1 MRDRFVKQ
9 RAADPAAPKFFV
21 HINADLDR
29 AAIGGAPDKLVE
41 TEPAREPSFY
51 LGNPKREL
59 VRRMPA
65 EPRQPF
71 LDRYRLEHRGGDPRC
86 GGGVVNL
93 DDVRQVGLNSIANNH
108 FVRDTVSHREG
119 KLGSIVS
126 FQRSGLMF
134 LNGPSCT
141 GG

>member
-1 MRDRFVKQ
+1 MFVEPWQTRFN
-9 RAADPAAPKFFV
+9 RGW
-21 HINADLDR
+21 L
-29 AAIGGAPDKLVE
+29 KLCRHH
-41 TEPAREPSFY
+41 T
-51 LGNPKREL
+51 
-59 VRRMPA
+59 
-65 EPRQPF
+65 
-71 LDRYRLEHRGGDPRC
+71 RGH
-86 GGGVVNL
+86 GGVVNL

-141 GG
+141 GGGKSRGERGVWGGGCRRGPKPKSKRPRRRRPRRHPRTHSKGRCLTPPPRRGPR